1 MALYSYTVNKLLFS
15 LDSCILTLDSNMD
28 AIKETHFNFPG
39 QTGFYKGKVRD
50 VYTINNEYLAMVVT
64 DRISAFDVVLPEP
77 IPYKGQVL
85 NQIAA
90 GFLEATAD
98 IVPNWVVS
106 VPDPSVT
113 IGRICEPFKVEM
125 VIRGYVAG
133 HAAREYAAGR
143 RQICGVS
150 VPDGLKENDKLPGP
164 IITPTTKASVG
175 HDEDISREDILANGI
190 VSEDDYV
197 QLEKYTHA
205 LYQRGTEI
213 SAKRGLILVD
223 TKYEFGKADGKIYL
237 IDEIHTPDS
246 SRYFYSEGYE
256 ERQEKSEPQK
266 QLSKEFVRKWLIEN
280 GFQGKDGQ
288 VVPEMTNQIVQ
299 SISERYIE
307 LYEKIT
313 GEGFVK
319 PAEKDVLKRVE
330 TAINSALASL

>member
-1 MALYSYTVNKLLFS
+1 MN
-15 LDSCILTLDSNMD
+15 
-28 AIKETHFNFPG
+28 AINETHFNLPG

-50 VYTINNEYLAMVVT
+50 VYTIDNHYLAMVVT
-64 DRISAFDVVLPEP
+64 DRISAFDVVLPEA
-77 IPYKGQVL
+77 IPFKGQVL

-90 GFLEATAD
+90 GFLKATAD

-125 VIRGYVAG
+125 VIRGYLAG
-133 HAAREYAAGR
+133 HAAREYSAGK
-143 RQICGVS
+143 RQVCGVS
-150 VPDGLKENDKLPGP
+150 LPEGLKENDKLPEP

-175 HDEDISREDILANGI
+175 HDEDISREEILKKGI
-190 VSEDDYV
+190 VSEEDYI
-197 QLEKYTHA
+197 QLENYTKA

-213 SAKRGLILVD
+213 AKKQGLILVD
-223 TKYEFGKADGKIYL
+223 TKYEFGKADGIIYL

-246 SRYFYSEGYE
+246 SRYFYSDGYE
-256 ERQEKSEPQK
+256 ARQASGEPQK

-288 VVPEMTNQIVQ
+288 RVPEMTEEIVQ
-299 SISERYIE
+299 SISDRYIE

-313 GEGFVK
+313 GETFVK
-319 PAEKDVLKRVE
+319 PENINVLNRVE
-330 TAINSALASL
+330 TAITNALQAI